1 MLSGWY
7 AARAPFGLA
16 TVVAVSRSAPRDPGA
31 AMAVGPGDEVVGS
44 VSGGCVEGAVFELAR
59 EVVASGEARLETFG
73 YSDEDA
79 FAVGLTCGGEI
90 TVLVRPVTPEI
101 DPAFGAVARSV
112 AAGEPVTVATVV
124 EGPGVR
130 GATLAVWPE
139 GVGGGGADR
148 GGAGDVGGAG
158 IFGGRGTPGASG
170 ADSIIGTPGVLGA
183 HGSPDVSGAHDASD
197 ALGTPGTPGTPG
209 ADSAPGAVGAPGSS
223 DTLSSSDTPSAP
235 GTPRAPA
242 PPGTSDVLGTT
253 STPDTSN
260 TLGTSSTPGVSRI
273 SDAPD
278 APGTLGT
285 LGSTGLD
292 VAVTADA
299 RGELALGATGLRH
312 YGPRGE
318 RREDSVAVFLHSFA
332 PPPRMLVFGA
342 IDYAAAVARIGDFL
356 GYRVTVCDARP
367 VFATPKRFPAG
378 VEVVVDWPHRYLH
391 GTDTDERT
399 VICVLTH
406 DPKFDVPLLEEALR
420 RPAAYIG
427 AMGSRRTHDDRMRR
441 LLESGLSEG
450 ELGRLR
456 SPVGL
461 DLGAR
466 TPEEVAVSVAAEIVA
481 LRWGGTGAPL
491 TGAVGAIHRPLR

>member
-1 MLSGWY
+1 MREILPALGRWY
-7 AARAPFGLA
+7 AQDAPFGLA

-44 VSGGCVEGAVFELAR
+44 VSGGCVEGEVFELAR
-59 EVVASGEARLETFG
+59 EVVASGGARLETFG

-90 TVLVRPVTPEI
+90 TLLVRPVTAAL
-101 DPAFGAVARSV
+101 DPSFGAVARSV
-112 AAGEPVTVATVV
+112 AAGRPVTVATVV
-124 EGPGVR
+124 DGPAPR
-130 GATLAVWPE
+130 GATLAVW
-139 GVGGGGADR
+139 ADE
-148 GGAGDVGGAG
+148 
-158 IFGGRGTPGASG
+158 
-170 ADSIIGTPGVLGA
+170 
-183 HGSPDVSGAHDASD
+183 VS
-197 ALGTPGTPGTPG
+197 
-209 ADSAPGAVGAPGSS
+209 
-223 DTLSSSDTPSAP
+223 
-235 GTPRAPA
+235 
-242 PPGTSDVLGTT
+242 
-253 STPDTSN
+253 
-260 TLGTSSTPGVSRI
+260 
-273 SDAPD
+273 
-278 APGTLGT
+278 GTLGT
-285 LGSTGLD
+285 TGLD

-299 RGELALGATGLRH
+299 RGELALGATGQRH

-318 RREDSVAVFLHSFA
+318 RREDAVTVFLHSFA

-342 IDYAAAVARIGDFL
+342 IDYAAAVARIGVFL

-367 VFATPKRFPAG
+367 VFATPKRFPDG
-378 VEVVVDWPHRYLH
+378 VQVVVEWPHRFLQ
-391 GTDTDERT
+391 GAETDERT

-441 LLESGLSEG
+441 LRDGGVG
-450 ELGRLR
+450 EDELARLR

-481 LRWGGTGAPL
+481 LRWGGSGAPL
-491 TGAVGAIHRPLR
+491 TATAGEIHPRQR